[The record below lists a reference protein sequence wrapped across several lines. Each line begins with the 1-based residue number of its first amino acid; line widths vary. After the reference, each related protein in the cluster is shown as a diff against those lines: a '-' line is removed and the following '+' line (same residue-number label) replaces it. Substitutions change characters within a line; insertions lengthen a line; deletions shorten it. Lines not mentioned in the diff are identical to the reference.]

1 MADRNN
7 SVNRGNTE
15 NPSTSQQNINNDTF
29 EDANSIASSA
39 GTLQMSLLEN
49 KLESEM
55 ANMSRTIKDTVTSLT
70 EYMNTKLS
78 EVDSKFNNLL
88 ADLVPTSRDSNV
100 NSSVIQPPTEP
111 AQNGL
116 ASGDPPIQCNSQQ
129 AIDRSQ
135 CKMKPQNFSGATDF
149 DEFLSQFE
157 ITSEINGWQYREK
170 SLYLASCLTGDARS
184 LLSELDHDGRRDYNT
199 LIEKLTNRFGS
210 VNRSEIYRTQL
221 KSRTRNK
228 GESIPELAQAIK
240 KLVRQAYPGVNKDV
254 IETLSI
260 DNFIDALGDSD
271 IRLRVRE
278 IGPKTLADAE
288 RTALRLESHK
298 IADRQRS
305 RLVGQIESNSEK
317 SNNAAQWESSSQFKI
332 LQSSI
337 DSLSGQV
344 EDLKKRN
351 RLKEGSKMS
360 LKAGKPQNNSHT
372 GTNGKFN
379 RPYRNNP
386 PSSYNIQRH
395 TGQFRVTNSHQNT
408 NQNQSVPNY
417 RGNTN
422 GSVPR
427 GRQTDGRYTVR
438 DNNRNVPA
446 QSDNN
451 QGNWNRSGWRAT
463 TRRH

>member
-1 MADRNN
+1 M
-7 SVNRGNTE
+7 
-15 NPSTSQQNINNDTF
+15 
-29 EDANSIASSA
+29 
-39 GTLQMSLLEN
+39 
-49 KLESEM
+49 
-55 ANMSRTIKDTVTSLT
+55 
-70 EYMNTKLS
+70 
-78 EVDSKFNNLL
+78 
-88 ADLVPTSRDSNV
+88 
-100 NSSVIQPPTEP
+100 
-111 AQNGL
+111 
-116 ASGDPPIQCNSQQ
+116 
-129 AIDRSQ
+129 
-135 CKMKPQNFSGATDF
+135 
-149 DEFLSQFE
+149 
-157 ITSEINGWQYREK
+157 
-170 SLYLASCLTGDARS
+170 TGDARS

-199 LIEKLTNRFGS
+199 LIGKLRFGS

-228 GESIPELAQAIK
+228 CESIPELAQALK

-298 IADRQRS
+298 IAESQRS

-317 SNNAAQWESSSQFKI
+317 SNNAAQWESSSQFKS

-351 RLKEGSKMS
+351 RLKEGNKMS

-379 RPYRNNP
+379 RPYRNNL
-386 PSSYNIQRH
+386 PSAYNTQRH

-422 GSVPR
+422 GSVSR
-427 GRQTDGRYTVR
+427 GRQTNGRYTVR

-446 QSDNN
+446 LSDNN

-463 TRRH
+463 TRHH